1 MVHPQM
7 FQPPSWIFHLPALR
21 PSPPQIHTRL
31 GHYQTHPTRGCC
43 PQVTTLLNS
52 VDIPASKAAA
62 AEAALIQ
69 GQVDAQANAVRQAK
83 AAAADGNGSSSGGG
97 SSVEAAVAEL
107 KRLKQ
112 RLQVGAG
119 S

>member
-1 MVHPQM
+1 M
-7 FQPPSWIFHLPALR
+7 
-21 PSPPQIHTRL
+21 
-31 GHYQTHPTRGCC
+31 
-43 PQVTTLLNS
+43 TTLLNS

-69 GQVDAQANAVRQAK
+69 GQVDTQANAVRRAK
-83 AAAADGNGSSSGGG
+83 AAAADGNGSSGGSSGG

>member
-1 MVHPQM
+1 M
-7 FQPPSWIFHLPALR
+7 
-21 PSPPQIHTRL
+21 
-31 GHYQTHPTRGCC
+31 
-43 PQVTTLLNS
+43 LNS

-69 GQVDAQANAVRQAK
+69 GQVDTQANAVRQAK
-83 AAAADGNGSSSGGG
+83 AAAAADGNGSSG

-112 RLQVGAG
+112 RLQVGVG
-119 S
+119 SFVTAHLQVGIC

>member
-1 MVHPQM
+1 
-7 FQPPSWIFHLPALR
+7 
-21 PSPPQIHTRL
+21 
-31 GHYQTHPTRGCC
+31 
-43 PQVTTLLNS
+43 VTTLLNS
-52 VDIPASKAAA
+52 VDIPASQAAA

-69 GQVDAQANAVRQAK
+69 GQVESQASAVRQAK
-83 AAAADGNGSSSGGG
+83 AAAADGNGSSS

-119 S
+119 VMHCVAVQLKATSVDGLSVWLVWFCSRRLSRQFVLSGLMCSSTLQAR